1 MNWATLLKRTLA
13 VDALRCPNCSSRME
27 LIATIEDQ
35 AIAKKILEH
44 LGLPTRG
51 PPRPSAWTRQPS
63 LARMQS
69 GDPYE
74 GIDPPSL
81 FE

>member
-1 MNWATLLKRTLA
+1 MDWATLLKRTFGID
-13 VDALRCPNCSSRME
+13 VLRCPNCSSRME